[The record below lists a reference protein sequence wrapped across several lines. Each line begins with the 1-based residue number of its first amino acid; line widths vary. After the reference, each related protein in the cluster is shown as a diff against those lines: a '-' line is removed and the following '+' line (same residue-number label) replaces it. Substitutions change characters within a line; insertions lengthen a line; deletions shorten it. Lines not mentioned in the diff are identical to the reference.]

1 FIKRAGSIEK
11 LDELKKWSKH
21 FLDLGGAK
29 EAEALA
35 YLSRLDNLFSEK
47 NYSLGGCADLLIIT
61 IFLAL
66 EEGTI

>member
-1 FIKRAGSIEK
+1 M
-11 LDELKKWSKH
+11 
-21 FLDLGGAK
+21 GGAK